1 MEINTVDVEA
11 ACPHG
16 ILVTPATP
24 GFVDAVVELG
34 LGLMVDLACR
44 ISRSVQAYRTGAI
57 PEVRPGLQLS
67 GATIWLGQR

>member
-1 MEINTVDVEA
+1 MWRLPAPV
-11 ACPHG
+11 G
-16 ILVTPATP
+16 ILVTRAKL

-57 PEVRPGLQLS
+57 PEIRPGLQIS
-67 GATIWLGQR
+67 GATIGLGQR